1 MTSIRLAFIA
11 LLSLA
16 PVWAFA
22 QNAPSA
28 AVRATVESVAADG
41 ASLSVRTR
49 GGDERTVRLTPKT
62 RYVLVAPASLTDVK
76 PGAFVGVAAAPGDA
90 GQLKALEV
98 HIFPESM
105 RGTGEGSRP
114 FDLGPGSTMTNGTV
128 SARVDAVNGPAL
140 TVTYKGGEQTIVIDP
155 KTPIVTVR
163 ARRRNRRQARGS
175 DHCPRAEAAGR
186 VGRSRVLPGR
196 QGRAGSPH
204 VSRPTARSPPNCCVQ
219 SICPRQAY
227 RASTRTRS
235 FGG

>member
-11 LLSLA
+11 LLSFA

-22 QNAPSA
+22 QNAPPA

-62 RYVLVAPASLTDVK
+62 RFVLVAPASLTDVK
-76 PGAFVGVAAAPGDA
+76 PGAFVGVAAAPGEG
-90 GQLKALEV
+90 GQLKAMEV

-140 TVTYKGGEQTIVIDP
+140 TVTYKGGEQAIVVDP
-155 KTPIVTVR
+155 KTPVVSFEPAAATDIKSGAAIV
-163 ARRRNRRQARGS
+163 ARG
-175 DHCPRAEAAGR
+175 
-186 VGRSRVLPGR
+186 
-196 QGRAGSPH
+196 
-204 VSRPTARSPPNCCVQ
+204 
-219 SICPRQAY
+219 PRQADGSVE
-227 RASTRTRS
+227 AA
-235 FGG
+235 FLLVGKDGLVPPL

>member
-22 QNAPSA
+22 QNAPPA

-62 RYVLVAPASLTDVK
+62 RFVLVAPASLTDVK
-76 PGAFVGVAAAPGDA
+76 PGAFVGVAAAPGEG
-90 GQLKALEV
+90 GQLKAMEV

-140 TVTYKGGEQTIVIDP
+140 TVTYKGGEQAIVVDP
-155 KTPIVTVR
+155 KTPIVTFEPGAATDVKSG
-163 ARRRNRRQARGS
+163 AAIVARG
-175 DHCPRAEAAGR
+175 
-186 VGRSRVLPGR
+186 
-196 QGRAGSPH
+196 
-204 VSRPTARSPPNCCVQ
+204 
-219 SICPRQAY
+219 PRQADGSVE
-227 RASTRTRS
+227 AA
-235 FGG
+235 FLLVGKDGLVPPL